1 MKKLKHREVKSFASV
16 TQLIKY
22 GTGLTQKDSQVRA
35 LIFLH
40 GIRWL
45 TWDYM
50 GVSVAAEG
58 SGLGWFST

>member
-22 GTGLTQKDSQVRA
+22 GAGLTQKDSQVRA
-35 LIFLH
+35 LIFL
-40 GIRWL
+40 
-45 TWDYM
+45 TWDKMAYRDYM

>member
-22 GTGLTQKDSQVRA
+22 GAGLTQKDSQVRA
-35 LIFLH
+35 LIF
-40 GIRWL
+40 L